1 MNCARTRRRRP
12 RGLAGAVSATARLRL
27 GFFFLLIAALTR
39 ALPSEAQP
47 VNGTDSGGAAA
58 GGLGTGGAGLSG
70 VGPGAP
76 APDILPPTPS
86 GPYGLP
92 NPLTPPNALPN
103 GITLPQPQQSP
114 YSLALPVPG
123 AGISTLQQ
131 YDPNTPA
138 VLIQPY
144 VTVGEL
150 FTDNALYTSSNRT
163 AAAETRLLPGVSIS
177 ADTPRLKGVL
187 TGSFE
192 GDVYTPTSELDQVFG
207 NLYAGGTGTV
217 IPDRLFVDANSVITQ
232 ASPLA
237 GLGFVNPTLLPRTQ
251 QTQVYANTVSPYLR
265 ESIDGLVDTELR
277 YRFGA
282 TNYGGNTTA
291 AAPTVTPGSST
302 LASGILNEGT
312 FTAATGQNFVRGLSR
327 LTVDASN
334 FNSASTSRNSQFSS
348 YDDLEYRFTPNIS
361 ALGRI
366 GYQNLQYPFAP
377 AATFAGLTWL
387 AGGRVGLNGYNKG
400 FLSLEYGRQ
409 QGVYGFTGEASFNV
423 TPTLNVNANLVQGI
437 SNPSEYLQSSLATST
452 LNPFGSIVD
461 QYSNLPT
468 AFYNPGLGLTNGV
481 YRQHLFNLGVNDA
494 IGINTYS
501 LYGFYDTETGL
512 TQQIN
517 TTTKSV
523 GANFTWQR
531 AIRPDLNGN
540 ASLGYTNSTN
550 VVTVNSFVPVN
561 NISTWTANLGFN
573 YLLTRD
579 LTGSVFYT
587 FSYQPNGG
595 AVVSSGGS
603 GSVVVNS
610 LQFLLTKA
618 F

>member
-1 MNCARTRRRRP
+1 MT
-12 RGLAGAVSATARLRL
+12 GAA
-27 GFFFLLIAALTR
+27 
-39 ALPSEAQP
+39 
-47 VNGTDSGGAAA
+47 SGGGSAA
-58 GGLGTGGAGLSG
+58 GFGSGGVGPLG
-70 VGPGAP
+70 VGPGGI
-76 APDILPPTPS
+76 APDILPPAPS
-86 GPYGLP
+86 GPFGLP
-92 NPLTPPNALPN
+92 NPLTPPNALPY
-103 GITLPQPQQSP
+103 GITLPQPQQPP
-114 YSLALPVPG
+114 YSLGLPIPG

-131 YDPNTPA
+131 YNPNAPA

-144 VTVGEL
+144 ATVGER

-163 AAAETRLLPGVSIS
+163 AAAETLLTPGVSIS

-187 TGSFE
+187 SGSAE
-192 GDVYTPTSELDQVFG
+192 GDLYTPTSELDQIFA
-207 NLYAGGTGTV
+207 NLYAGGTGV
-217 IPDRLFVDANSVITQ
+217 IVPDRLFVDANSVITQ

-251 QTQVYANTVSPYLR
+251 QTQVYANTLSPYLR

-282 TNYGGNTTA
+282 TDYGGNTTA
-291 AAPTVTPGSST
+291 AAPTLLPGSNQ
-302 LASGILNEGT
+302 LANGVLNEGT
-312 FTAATGQNFVRGLSR
+312 FTAATGQNFERGLSR

-334 FNSASTSRNSQFSS
+334 FNTNSSGRNSQFSS
-348 YDDLEYRFTPNIS
+348 YDDLEYRFTPSLS

-409 QGVYGFTGEASFNV
+409 QGVYGFTGAASFNV
-423 TPTLNVNANLVQGI
+423 TPTLTVNANLVQGI
-437 SNPSEYLQSSLATST
+437 STPSEYLQSSLSTST
-452 LNPFGSIVD
+452 LNPYGSIVD

-494 IGINTYS
+494 IGVNTYS
-501 LYGFYDTETGL
+501 LYGFYNTETGL
-512 TQQIN
+512 TPPIN
-517 TTTKSV
+517 ATTKSI
-523 GANFTWQR
+523 GANFTWAR
-531 AIRPDLNGN
+531 DIRPDLNGS
-540 ASLGYTNSTN
+540 ASLGYVNTADL
-550 VVTVNSFVPVN
+550 VTVNSAVPIS

-573 YLLTRD
+573 YLLTRN
-579 LTGSVFYT
+579 LTGSVYYT

-610 LQFLLTKA
+610 LEFLLTKA

>member
-1 MNCARTRRRRP
+1 M
-12 RGLAGAVSATARLRL
+12 
-27 GFFFLLIAALTR
+27 
-39 ALPSEAQP
+39 
-47 VNGTDSGGAAA
+47 SGA
-58 GGLGTGGAGLSG
+58 GGLETGGGGLSG

-76 APDILPPTPS
+76 APDILPPAPS
-86 GPYGLP
+86 GPFGLP

-103 GITLPQPQQSP
+103 GITLPEPQQP
-114 YSLALPVPG
+114 LYSLALPIPG

-131 YDPNTPA
+131 YNPNTPA

-144 VTVGEL
+144 ASVGER

-177 ADTPRLKGVL
+177 ADTPRLKGVF
-187 TGSFE
+187 TGTAE
-192 GDVYTPTSELDQVFG
+192 GDVYTPTSELDQIFAS
-207 NLYAGGTGTV
+207 LYASGTGTIV
-217 IPDRLFVDANSVITQ
+217 PDRLFVDAHSVITQ

-237 GLGFVNPTLLPRTQ
+237 GLGFVNPTLLPRTR

-265 ESIDGLVDTELR
+265 ELIDGLVDTELR

-282 TNYGGNTTA
+282 TNYGGNTIA
-291 AAPTVTPGSST
+291 AAPTLSPNST
-302 LASGILNEGT
+302 LLANGILNEGT

-334 FNSASTSRNSQFSS
+334 FNSSSTSRNSQFSS
-348 YDDLEYRFTPNIS
+348 FDDLEYRFTPNIA

-366 GYQNLQYPFAP
+366 GYENLQYPFAP

-409 QGVYGFTGEASFNV
+409 QGVYGFTGDASFNI
-423 TPTLNVNANLVQGI
+423 TPTMNVNANLVQGI
-437 SNPSEYLQSSLATST
+437 STPSEYLQSALSTST
-452 LNPFGSIVD
+452 LNPYGAIVD

-481 YRQHLFNLGVNDA
+481 YRQHLFNLGINDA
-494 IGINTYS
+494 IGINHYS
-501 LYGFYDTETGL
+501 LYGFYDTQTSLTPPTTG
-512 TQQIN
+512 
-517 TTTKSV
+517 TTKSV
-523 GANFTWQR
+523 GGIFTWER
-531 AIRPDLNGN
+531 DIRPDLNGS
-540 ASLGYTNSTN
+540 ASLGYTNSAN
-550 VVTVNSFVPVN
+550 VLTISSTVPID
-561 NISTWTANLGFN
+561 NIRTLTTNLGFN
-573 YLLTRD
+573 YLLTRN
-579 LTGSVFYT
+579 LTGSVYYT

-610 LQFLLTKA
+610 LEFLLTKA

>member
-1 MNCARTRRRRP
+1 MS
-12 RGLAGAVSATARLRL
+12 GTA
-27 GFFFLLIAALTR
+27 
-39 ALPSEAQP
+39 
-47 VNGTDSGGAAA
+47 SGGASAPGVGP
-58 GGLGTGGAGLSG
+58 GGVGPSG
-70 VGPGAP
+70 VGPVGVGAGGI

-86 GPYGLP
+86 GPFGLP

-103 GITLPQPQQSP
+103 GITLPQPQQPP
-114 YSLALPVPG
+114 YSLALPIPG

-131 YDPNTPA
+131 YNPDTPA

-144 VTVGEL
+144 ATVGER
-150 FTDNALYTSSNRT
+150 FTDNALYASSNRT
-163 AAAETRLLPGVSIS
+163 AAAETLLIPGVSVS
-177 ADTPRLKGVL
+177 ADTPRLKGVFS
-187 TGSFE
+187 GSVE
-192 GDVYTPTSELDQVFG
+192 GDVYTPTSELDQIFA
-207 NLYAGGTGTV
+207 NLYASGTGTIV
-217 IPDRLFVDANSVITQ
+217 PDRLFVDANSVITQ

-291 AAPTVTPGSST
+291 AAPTLSPAST
-302 LASGILNEGT
+302 LLASGILNEGT
-312 FTAATGQNFVRGLSR
+312 FTAATGQDFVRGLSR

-334 FNSASTSRNSQFSS
+334 FNSSSTSRNSEFSS
-348 YDDLEYRFTPNIS
+348 YDDLEYRFTPSLS

-366 GYQNLQYPFAP
+366 GYQNLQYPFVP

-387 AGGRVGLNGYNKG
+387 AGGKVGLNGYNKG

-409 QGVYGFTGEASFNV
+409 EGVYGFTGAASFNV

-437 SNPSEYLQSSLATST
+437 SNPSQYLQSSLATST
-452 LNPFGSIVD
+452 LNPYGSIVD
-461 QYSNLPT
+461 QYTNLPT
-468 AFYNPGLGLTNGV
+468 AFYNPGLGFTNGV

-494 IGINTYS
+494 IGINNYS

-512 TQQIN
+512 TPPIN

-523 GANFTWQR
+523 GANFTWAR
-531 AIRPDLNGN
+531 DIRPDLNGS
-540 ASLGYTNSTN
+540 ASLGYTNTADL
-550 VVTVNSFVPVN
+550 VTVNSAVPIN

-573 YLLTRD
+573 YLLTRN
-579 LTGSVFYT
+579 LTGSVYYT

-610 LQFLLTKA
+610 LEFLLTKA